1 LSVTA
6 ANRPAVAPPG
16 DSTPERFKPPSW
28 RNARFLVGAAL
39 LLVSALIGAVLL
51 STPDKHPMWT
61 AKHDLPAGALIR
73 SSDVVAVA
81 VSVPAGYIPAS
92 TSIVGKRVRRPIGA
106 GELVPVDALGSAVVG
121 DLRSIAVPIE
131 DQHSPPTLAAGSY
144 VDVWVTPR
152 NVAGGLGV
160 PFLALAAVP
169 VASVTRDSMGG
180 ATAAGTVVLEVKP
193 PQARDL
199 ISGLRRGVI
208 DLVRV
213 PGLSP

>member
-1 LSVTA
+1 LSVA
-6 ANRPAVAPPG
+6 AVNRPATSPPG
-16 DSTPERFKPPSW
+16 DSSPARFTPPSW

-39 LLVSALIGAVLL
+39 LLVSAVVGALLL

-61 AKHDLPAGALIR
+61 AVHDLPAGALIR
-73 SSDVVAVA
+73 ASDVVAVA
-81 VSVPAGYIPAS
+81 VNVPNGYIPAS
-92 TSIVGKRVRRPIGA
+92 TSIVGKRVSRPVGA
-106 GELVPVDALGSAVVG
+106 GELVPVDALGPAVVG

-169 VASVTRDSMGG
+169 VASVTRDAMGG

-213 PGLSP
+213 PGISP

>member
-1 LSVTA
+1 M
-6 ANRPAVAPPG
+6 
-16 DSTPERFKPPSW
+16 
-28 RNARFLVGAAL
+28 
-39 LLVSALIGAVLL
+39 LL

-61 AKHDLPAGALIR
+61 ATHDLPTGALIR
-73 SSDVVAVA
+73 ASDVVAVA
-81 VSVPAGYIPAS
+81 VSVPAGYISAS
-92 TSIVGKRVRRPIGA
+92 TSIVGKRVSRPIGA
-106 GELVPVDALGSAVVG
+106 GELVPVDALGPAVVG
-121 DLRSIAVPIE
+121 DLRSIAVPVE

-169 VASVTRDSMGG
+169 VASVTRDAMGG

-193 PQARDL
+193 AQARDL

-213 PGLSP
+213 PGNSP

>member
-1 LSVTA
+1 LV
-6 ANRPAVAPPG
+6 VI
-16 DSTPERFKPPSW
+16 STI
-28 RNARFLVGAAL
+28 VGAL
-39 LLVSALIGAVLL
+39 LL
-51 STPDKHPMWT
+51 STPDKHLMWSVT
-61 AKHDLPAGALIR
+61 HDLPAGAILR
-73 SSDVVAVA
+73 ASDVVAVSVA
-81 VSVPAGYIPAS
+81 VPVGYVSATTP
-92 TSIVGKRVRRPIGA
+92 IVGKRVSRPIGV
-106 GELVPVDALGSAVVG
+106 GELVPTSALGPVVVG

-131 DQHSPPTLAAGSY
+131 DQHSPPTLTAGSY

-152 NVAGGLGV
+152 NVAGGLGT

-193 PQARDL
+193 SQASDL

-213 PGLSP
+213 PGNAS